1 MENDFIKALHNEEH
15 SSTPVWY
22 MRQAGRYLQ
31 QYRDLRKEMGILEL
45 CHRPDRASE
54 ISYIAARETGA
65 DAAIIFSDISIPM
78 ENMGYSID
86 FVEGTGPVFSEKRE
100 VNNIQSH
107 PAADA
112 IKEFRKNHDDLPV
125 IGFTGGPFTIFCYM
139 DGKKKEDAKIRMI
152 TDRENSMNILKNI
165 GKIIQSEA
173 IAQVEAGADAIQI
186 FDSWIGMLGLDLA
199 RSVIEQI
206 VAPIVHTIRSRNVP
220 VIYFSKGTSAFFK
233 TIMKTGADFINPDWS
248 VPVSNFDSENT
259 GIQGNL
265 DPDIV
270 LHNPSLAVQLA
281 GSMAYSMK
289 DHRKYIFNL
298 GHGVLP
304 GTDAQTLRDISKT
317 VKKVIL

>member
-1 MENDFIKALHNEEH
+1 MENDFTRAIHNEEH

-31 QYRDLRKEMGILEL
+31 QYRDLRQEMGILEL

-54 ISYIAARETGA
+54 ISYVAARETGA

-78 ENMGYSID
+78 ENMGYSIE
-86 FVEGTGPVFSEKRE
+86 FVEGRGPVFSERKDT
-100 VNNIQSH
+100 NNGSLH

-112 IKEFRKNHDDLPV
+112 IREFRKNHTDLPV
-125 IGFTGGPFTIFCYM
+125 IGFTGGPYTIFCYTN
-139 DGKKKEDAKIRMI
+139 GARKEDAKTRMI
-152 TDRENSMNILKNI
+152 ADRENAMNALKSI
-165 GKIIQSEA
+165 AKTIQSDA

-186 FDSWIGMLGLDLA
+186 FDSWIGMLGFELA
-199 RSVIEQI
+199 RPILEQI
-206 VAPIVHTIRSRNVP
+206 VAPVVQAIRSKNVP
-220 VIYFSKGTSAFFK
+220 VIYFSMGTSAFFK
-233 TIMKTGADFINPDWS
+233 TVMKTGADFISPDWT
-248 VPVSNFDSENT
+248 VPVTNFGSENT

-270 LHNPSLAVQLA
+270 QHNPSLAVQLA
-281 GSMAYSMK
+281 GSMVYSMK

-304 GTDAQTLRDISKT
+304 GTDIQTLKDITKT